1 MVNSGFEHSLAL
13 ETIEDQDK
21 EVGFYIAGK
30 RESLKGFKLGSDIR

>member
-21 EVGFYIAGK
+21 EVGFYIGK